1 MVGEKAK
8 LPRYYLN
15 NAYIATYQLK
25 VEMDADLTMY
35 SILEFSVK
43 LYFEV
48 SGRLHFVQISTSYAG
63 RVTFCERNACA

>member
-8 LPRYYLN
+8 LRRYFLN

-35 SILEFSVK
+35 SILEFSLK
-43 LYFEV
+43 LYVEV
-48 SGRLHFVQISTSYAG
+48 AGRLHFVTTSYAG

>member
-8 LPRYYLN
+8 LRRYFLN

-35 SILEFSVK
+35 SILELSFK
-43 LYFEV
+43 LYVEV
-48 SGRLHFVQISTSYAG
+48 SGRLHVVPTSYAG